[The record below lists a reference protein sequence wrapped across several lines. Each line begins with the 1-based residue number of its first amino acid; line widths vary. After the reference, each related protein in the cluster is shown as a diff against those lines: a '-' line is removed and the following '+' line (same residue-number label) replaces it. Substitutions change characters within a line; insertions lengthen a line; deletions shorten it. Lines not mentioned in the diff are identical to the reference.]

1 MPAFVQRKPAL
12 DRCVLM
18 GRIIVN
24 DQVHIELLRDIL
36 LYVLQELQE
45 LLMPVPLLALCDN
58 LATGNVQGG
67 KECRCA
73 MPYVVVSHTFD
84 IAESHGEHGLCSI
97 QSLDLALFIDTEYD
111 CILWRTQIEPYNV
124 SDFLNKERVRR

>member
-1 MPAFVQRKPAL
+1 MPAFMQRKPAL

-18 GRIIVN
+18 GRIVVN

-36 LYVLQELQE
+36 LNVLQELQE
-45 LLMPVPLLALCDN
+45 LLVPMPPLALRDH

-84 IAESHGEHGLCSI
+84 IAEPHWEHGLCSI
-97 QSLDLALFIDTEYD
+97 ESLDLALFIDTEHD
-111 CILWRTQIEPYNV
+111 RILWRTQIEPYNV
-124 SDFLNKERVRR
+124 